1 MRISTVTIYNQ
12 HTNSMNKQQA
22 EFMKVG
28 QQIASGKRITTISD
42 DPQAMTQAVG
52 LSQSQAV
59 TQQFMDA
66 RISVRN
72 SLSQEETVLNSV
84 TEIYS
89 RAKTLMVQAAN
100 GTLGDIDRAAVGSEL
115 KSLYESLIGQANS
128 RDGNGSYLFGG
139 YQDDSAPFIREADG
153 SVTFNGSTEVREQRV
168 DGSRLM
174 ATGHSGDEVFR
185 QVHRSAGYIVDA
197 STANTGTVTFGS
209 IDILDAANPDFG
221 QAFDVT
227 FGGTAAA
234 PTYSV
239 NGGAEVAYAVPQD
252 IDVGGL
258 RVRLEGQPVAGD
270 SLRIVPAAEG
280 NTDIFKTFE
289 RAIAA
294 LDTPAVTANE
304 KANLRNSITA
314 VMNELDN
321 SLDNVLTVRAEVG
334 ARFNELD
341 TLETIAAN
349 RMLGYKQAMSELV
362 DLNYVEAASEYS
374 MRMVGLQAAQQSF
387 SSVKDLSLFNYLR

>member
-128 RDGNGSYLFGG
+128 RWEWKL
-139 YQDDSAPFIREADG
+139 
-153 SVTFNGSTEVREQRV
+153 SVWRLSGRQRT
-168 DGSRLM
+168 L
-174 ATGHSGDEVFR
+174 
-185 QVHRSAGYIVDA
+185 
-197 STANTGTVTFGS
+197 
-209 IDILDAANPDFG
+209 
-221 QAFDVT
+221 
-227 FGGTAAA
+227 
-234 PTYSV
+234 YS
-239 NGGAEVAYAVPQD
+239 
-252 IDVGGL
+252 
-258 RVRLEGQPVAGD
+258 
-270 SLRIVPAAEG
+270 
-280 NTDIFKTFE
+280 
-289 RAIAA
+289 
-294 LDTPAVTANE
+294 
-304 KANLRNSITA
+304 
-314 VMNELDN
+314 
-321 SLDNVLTVRAEVG
+321 
-334 ARFNELD
+334 
-341 TLETIAAN
+341 
-349 RMLGYKQAMSELV
+349 
-362 DLNYVEAASEYS
+362 
-374 MRMVGLQAAQQSF
+374 
-387 SSVKDLSLFNYLR
+387 